1 MFKHTNCS
9 GISRNIFCSA
19 DANRSL
25 RRMKQPKVHT
35 AGRLLGSVA
44 ILALSFG
51 LSACQDKQPTS
62 PGHTA
67 AALPAVSVI
76 VAEPKPVTLVKEL
89 PGRITPMRIAE
100 VRPRV
105 SGIIVERTFEQGSL
119 VKAGDVLYRID
130 PRPFEVELDSAKA
143 ALARAEATLFQANR
157 QEDRLRQLLTG
168 QTTTQAQYDLAL
180 AAEKQAEADVAA
192 QKAAVQRAQ
201 INLDYATLRAP
212 ITGRIGR
219 ALVTEGALVGQ
230 NEATHLATIQQLDPI
245 YADFTQSVT
254 ELNQLKRDLAEGRL
268 RQVSPDAAKV
278 RLVFDD
284 GTPYR
289 HSGRLL
295 FSDVTVDPGTGK
307 VTLRGEFPNPTSELL
322 PGTYVRVQIE
332 EGVDADAIVLP
343 QQAIQ
348 RNNAGGSEVYVVNDA
363 GRAVLQPVR
372 VGRTLGNEI
381 VVEDGLKPGYR
392 IVVEGFQKFTPGS
405 AVEPVAWVP
414 AKQATAT
421 SVQPN

>member
-1 MFKHTNCS
+1 M
-9 GISRNIFCSA
+9 
-19 DANRSL
+19 
-25 RRMKQPKVHT
+25 
-35 AGRLLGSVA
+35 
-44 ILALSFG
+44 ILALSVG
-51 LSACQDKQPTS
+51 VGACQDRQAGS
-62 PGHTA
+62 PGQTVT
-67 AALPAVSVI
+67 PPTVSVI
-76 VAEPKPVTLVKEL
+76 AAEPKAVTLVKEL

-105 SGIIVERTFEQGSL
+105 SGIIIARTFEQGSL
-119 VKAGDVLYRID
+119 VKEGDVLYRID
-130 PRPFEVELDSAKA
+130 PRPFQVELDSAKA
-143 ALARAEATLFQANR
+143 ALARADATLFQANR
-157 QEDRLRQLLTG
+157 QEDRLRQLLSG

-201 INLDYATLRAP
+201 LNLDFATLRAP
-212 ITGRIGR
+212 IAGRIGR

-268 RQVSPDAAKV
+268 RQASPGAAKV
-278 RLVFDD
+278 RLVFDE
-284 GTPYR
+284 GTLYP

-307 VTLRGEFPNPTSELL
+307 VTLRGEFPNPSAELL

-348 RNNAGGSEVYVVNDA
+348 RNNAGGSEVYVVNDE

-381 VVEDGLKPGYR
+381 VVEEGLKPGYR
-392 IVVEGFQKFTPGS
+392 VVVEGFQKFTPGS
-405 AVEPVAWVP
+405 VVQPVAWVP
-414 AKQATAT
+414 ARQLTTGQA
-421 SVQPN
+421 QPN

>member
-1 MFKHTNCS
+1 MLPIFGSDLTRGCEPGRDRRSARWVGSASIVMLAS
-9 GISRNIFCSA
+9 GLAACQ
-19 DANRSL
+19 DL
-25 RRMKQPKVHT
+25 QPASSSHT
-35 AGRLLGSVA
+35 AGTPPV
-44 ILALSFG
+44 
-51 LSACQDKQPTS
+51 
-62 PGHTA
+62 
-67 AALPAVSVI
+67 VSVV
-76 VAEPKPVTLVKEL
+76 VAEPKAVTLIKEL

-119 VKAGDVLYRID
+119 VQEGSILYRID
-130 PRPFEVELDSAKA
+130 PKPFEVELASAKA
-143 ALARAEATLFQANR
+143 ALARAEAALFQAGR
-157 QEDRLRQLLTG
+157 QEDRLRQLLSG

-180 AAEKQAEADVAA
+180 AAERQAEADVAA

-268 RQVSPDAAKV
+268 SQVSPNAAKV

-284 GTPYR
+284 GTLYP

-307 VTLRGEFPNPTSELL
+307 VTLRGEFPNPGAELL
-322 PGTYVRVQIE
+322 PGAYVRVQIE
-332 EGVDADAIVLP
+332 EGIDADAFTLP

-348 RNNAGGSEVYVVNDA
+348 RNNAGGSEVYVVNDE

-372 VGRTLGNEI
+372 VGRTLGSEI

-392 IVVEGFQKFTPGS
+392 IVVEGFQKFTPGGL
-405 AVEPVAWVP
+405 VKPEPWVP
-414 AKQATAT
+414 AKQAAAQ
-421 SVQPN
+421 SRPN

>member
-1 MFKHTNCS
+1 MLLR
-9 GISRNIFCSA
+9 I
-19 DANRSL
+19 RSEPIPGHERVGVRTQSQL
-25 RRMKQPKVHT
+25 T
-35 AGRLLGSVA
+35 GTVA
-44 ILALSFG
+44 ILVLFITFTG
-51 LSACQDKQPTS
+51 CQDKQAAS
-62 PGHTA
+62 SAHTA
-67 AALPAVSVI
+67 VTAPAVSII
-76 VAEPKPVTLVKEL
+76 VAEPKAVTLVKEL

-105 SGIIVERTFEQGSL
+105 SGIIIKQTFEQGSL
-119 VKAGDVLYRID
+119 VKEGTVLYHID
-130 PRPFEVELDSAKA
+130 PKPFEVELDAAKA
-143 ALARAEATLFQANR
+143 ALARADATLFQANR
-157 QEDRLRQLLTG
+157 QEDRLRQLLSG

-201 INLDYATLRAP
+201 LNLDFATLRAP

-254 ELNQLKRDLAEGRL
+254 ELNQLKRDLSDGRL
-268 RQVSPDAAKV
+268 QKVSPNAAKV

-284 GTPYR
+284 GTLYP

-295 FSDVTVDPGTGK
+295 FSDVTVDPGTGQ
-307 VTLRGEFPNPTSELL
+307 VILRGEFPNPSAELL
-322 PGTYVRVQIE
+322 PGTYMRVQIE
-332 EGVDADAIVLP
+332 EGIDADAIVLP

-348 RNNAGGSEVYVVNDA
+348 RNNAGGSEVYVVNDE

-392 IVVEGFQKFTPGS
+392 VVVEGFQKFRPGS
-405 AVEPVAWVP
+405 VVQPVPWVP
-414 AKQATAT
+414 AKQAAA
-421 SVQPN
+421 QARPN

>member
-1 MFKHTNCS
+1 MPMYPGS
-9 GISRNIFCSA
+9 
-19 DANRSL
+19 NR
-25 RRMKQPKVHT
+25 VT
-35 AGRLLGSVA
+35 ARLGGGAA
-44 ILALSFG
+44 ILV
-51 LSACQDKQPTS
+51 LSAGLAGCQDKQSASSGQPAT
-62 PGHTA
+62 
-67 AALPAVSVI
+67 LPVVSVV
-76 VAEPKPVTLVKEL
+76 VAEPKAVTLVKEL

-105 SGIIVERTFEQGSL
+105 SGIVTARTFEQGSL
-119 VKAGDVLYRID
+119 VREGDVLYRVD

-143 ALARAEATLFQANR
+143 ALARAEATLFQAGR
-157 QEDRLRQLLTG
+157 QEDRLRQLLSG

-201 INLDYATLRAP
+201 LNLDFATLRAP

-268 RQVSPDAAKV
+268 RQASPGAAKV

-284 GTPYR
+284 GTPYP

-307 VTLRGEFPNPTSELL
+307 VTLRGEFPNPGSELL

-332 EGVDADAIVLP
+332 EGVDSDAIVLP
-343 QQAIQ
+343 QQAIR

-392 IVVEGFQKFTPGS
+392 VVVEGFQKFTPGS
-405 AVEPVAWVP
+405 AVQPEPWEP
-414 AKQATAT
+414 GRQAAAG
-421 SVQPN
+421 QARPN

>member
-1 MFKHTNCS
+1 MLFRIGSEPIPGHERVGART
-9 GISRNIFCSA
+9 
-19 DANRSL
+19 RSQL
-25 RRMKQPKVHT
+25 TGT
-35 AGRLLGSVA
+35 AA
-44 ILALSFG
+44 ILVLFIALIG
-51 LSACQDKQPTS
+51 CQDKQAAS
-62 PGHTA
+62 SAHTA
-67 AALPAVSVI
+67 ATAPAVSI
-76 VAEPKPVTLVKEL
+76 
-89 PGRITPMRIAE
+89 IIAE

-105 SGIIVERTFEQGSL
+105 SGILVKQTFEQGSL
-119 VKAGDVLYRID
+119 VKEGTVLYHID
-130 PRPFEVELDSAKA
+130 PKPFEVELDAAKA
-143 ALARAEATLFQANR
+143 ALARADATLFQANR
-157 QEDRLRQLLTG
+157 QEDRLRQLLSG

-201 INLDYATLRAP
+201 LNLDFATLRAP

-254 ELNQLKRDLAEGRL
+254 ELNQLKRDLSDGRL
-268 RQVSPDAAKV
+268 QKVSPNAAEV

-284 GTPYR
+284 GTLYP

-295 FSDVTVDPGTGK
+295 FSDVTVDPGTGQ
-307 VTLRGEFPNPTSELL
+307 VILRGEFPNPNAELL
-322 PGTYVRVQIE
+322 PGTYMRVQIE
-332 EGVDADAIVLP
+332 EGIDADAIVLP

-348 RNNAGGSEVYVVNDA
+348 RNNAGGSEVYVVNDE

-392 IVVEGFQKFTPGS
+392 VVVEGFQKFTPGS
-405 AVEPVAWVP
+405 VVQPVPWLP
-414 AKQATAT
+414 AKQAAA
-421 SVQPN
+421 QARPN